1 MSPTV
6 EIAIR
11 SDPGRDPNK
20 QVNEDA
26 HGQRTT
32 PFGLLVV
39 VCDGMGG
46 HAGGREASH
55 AALEAI
61 FRTFD
66 AAHVEAN
73 TQDVLR
79 LAITRANEVVFL
91 QGTGLD
97 GTGRPGSTVV
107 AILVHDAGTEV
118 AHVGDSRCYRVHQGQ
133 IEQITKDH
141 SMVQEMVDAGL
152 LAPELA
158 QGHPDAN
165 RITRALGSRFDVT
178 VEVRP
183 SAVEHAAGDVFV
195 LCSDGL
201 SDMVSK
207 EEILRAVA
215 SAPAEQAAGQL
226 VELANAHGGHD
237 NITTAIVR
245 VRENAVLS
253 PNDGAPRI
261 AKTVPEAGVEPG
273 KTLVQGP
280 LPEVEGQQILQQALV
295 PQRHEEPPHD
305 VPSVPPSSPRRGPSG
320 ALVGLGIGLL
330 LVLSGLFAGVYGAY
344 LHESGH
350 GHEHHGAGSAF
361 QGLPPMSA
369 APTGVRVLEPS
380 TATATVTA
388 SADDPTEPLQR
399 LKGADAGPSPNRF

>member
-1 MSPTV
+1 LSPNV

-11 SDPGRDPNK
+11 SDPGRDPHK
-20 QVNEDA
+20 QDNEDA
-26 HGQRTT
+26 SGQRTT
-32 PFGLLVV
+32 PIGLLVV

-66 AAHVEAN
+66 AAREDSPR
-73 TQDVLR
+73 QEVLR
-79 LAITRANEVVFL
+79 LAITHANEVVFH
-91 QGTGLD
+91 QGSGLD

-107 AILVHDAGTEV
+107 AILVHAGGTEV
-118 AHVGDSRCYRVHQGQ
+118 AHVGDSRCYRVHQGH
-133 IEQITKDH
+133 IDQITKDH

-152 LAPELA
+152 LAQEQA

-165 RITRALGSRFDVT
+165 RITRALGSRFDVN

-183 SAVEHAAGDVFV
+183 SPVEHEAGDAFV

-201 SDMVSK
+201 SDMLPK
-207 EEILRAVA
+207 EEILRVVA
-215 SAPAEQAAGQL
+215 SSPAEQAAGQL

-237 NITTAIVR
+237 NITVAIVR
-245 VRENAVLS
+245 TRESAELG
-253 PNDGAPRI
+253 PDDGSSRV
-261 AKTVPEAGVEPG
+261 AKTVAQTGVEQG

-280 LPEVEGQQILQQALV
+280 VPDVEGQQAPVVALI
-295 PQRHEEPPHD
+295 PSAPRHDLLPHD
-305 VPSVPPSSPRRGPSG
+305 LPSSPPSSPRRRPTM
-320 ALVGLGIGLL
+320 AFVGLGVGLL
-330 LVLSGLFAGVYGAY
+330 LVLAGLFAGAYGAY

-350 GHEHHGAGSAF
+350 HEHHGVGSV
-361 QGLPPMSA
+361 GLPPMSA

-380 TATATVTA
+380 TATAVATVHP
-388 SADDPTEPLQR
+388 DEPTEPLR
-399 LKGADAGPSPNRF
+399 PLGGPDGGASSNR